1 MDHKT
6 GENLVPKMPKQEN
19 IHQTVISQIE
29 PTDNLVADIKL
40 SKTEELL
47 LQQGIFNFPL
57 SDDKFTLQQSLDFLG
72 GKQENYKNTEKL

>member
-1 MDHKT
+1 M
-6 GENLVPKMPKQEN
+6 LKQEN
-19 IHQTVISQIE
+19 LQQTVISQME
-29 PTDNLVADIKL
+29 PTDQLVADIKL

-72 GKQENYKNTEKL
+72 GKHNNFGY